1 MEGLPKIT
9 RPHESVHILSLPR
22 EILDELIFY
31 LDSKSMVR
39 FCRAIP
45 QLNEYAD
52 TVFDVVKALNNRLS
66 LFWPNL
72 NIYREPKDLIFIA
85 ENEILVTRLGA
96 LVSQFN
102 GVTNF
107 IGTFGKER
115 IPQVCAMASKTINL
129 YMNFLI
135 DKDQVCL
142 WAEQVLLQRKQVRN
156 LTMDCVDRSDV
167 GISRITQAVIDCN
180 PEQLFCE
187 SSDIE
192 LQDLNQCSRLRC
204 LELIITEFNPE
215 KLTLS
220 SIILELKHL
229 KELDLTCRDVEKKQ
243 FLDVARV
250 LAGTGIR
257 KVRFELD
264 ESIVDFDPEW
274 GIEKDPVYLG
284 EEESELAAVLKSQ
297 GFVFIASVK
306 LRNTSEHDEE
316 EWYYELGFWHRLQ

>member
-1 MEGLPKIT
+1 
-9 RPHESVHILSLPR
+9 
-22 EILDELIFY
+22 
-31 LDSKSMVR
+31 MVR

-52 TVFDVVKALNNRLS
+52 IVFDVVKALNNRLS

-96 LVSQFN
+96 LVYQFN

-142 WAEQVLLQRKQVRN
+142 WAQQVLLQRKQVRN
-156 LTMDCVDRSDV
+156 LTMACVDRSDI

-180 PEQLFCE
+180 PERLFCE

-215 KLTLS
+215 KLALS

-229 KELDLTCRDVEKKQ
+229 KELDLTCRDIEKKQ

-264 ESIVDFDPEW
+264 ESIIDFDDPEW
-274 GIEKDPVYLG
+274 GTEKDPVYLG

-297 GFVFIASVK
+297 GFVFRASVK
-306 LRNTSEHDEE
+306 LRNTSKHNAEE
-316 EWYYELGFWHRLQ
+316 YYELGFWNRIQ